1 MTQLAIHI
9 TSNQYT
15 SHHRLCR
22 LLLPVS
28 NVSKRK
34 SYHHKALLCAYWRRS
49 PACPSQMNHHVSP
62 CQWSGSM
69 NACVRSRVN
78 AFLLYRVR
86 GHLECALMC
95 ACVWRACVRSSS
107 YDTACVAHLRA
118 LSLVCAC
125 GVRACV
131 WCRIRGCLAC
141 ALTYVRKR
149 LACIRG
155 RRRTCASRAVYLSC
169 ELFPTFRLFRAA
181 TLI

>member
-15 SHHRLCR
+15 SHHSLCP

-34 SYHHKALLCAYWRRS
+34 SHHHKSLLCAYWRRS
-49 PACPSQMNHHVSP
+49 RAWPSQMNHTVSP
-62 CQWSGSM
+62 CQWSVSTS
-69 NACVRSRVN
+69 ACVRSRVN
-78 AFLLYRVR
+78 ACLWCRVR
-86 GHLECALMC
+86 PHVCVRMAGVRAFVVLRYRMRGPLACALSRV
-95 ACVWRACVRSSS
+95 CVRRACVR
-107 YDTACVAHLRA
+107 
-118 LSLVCAC
+118 
-125 GVRACV
+125 
-131 WCRIRGCLAC
+131 CRIHGCLAC

-155 RRRTCASRAVYLSC
+155 RRHTCASRAVYLSC